1 MRTENKEKTKKTDIS
16 NEQQHRQKVPEI
28 KKDCVLEYLKLGGKD
43 SPGNKKR
50 WEKQLEKLN
59 ILPKLQ

>member
-50 WEKQLEKLN
+50 
-59 ILPKLQ
+59 